1 MKNLTALIDL
11 SGTWVDSPVATL
23 LHEKM
28 DEFGIQTQ
36 AFSSAWSF
44 GCEIGPESGRIET
57 LESANGKSQ
66 IRRSEDAVFKNDN
79 QCARVC
85 GRRVSVDS
93 RRAGRRSVA

>member
-1 MKNLTALIDL
+1 LMDL

-44 GCEIGPESGRIET
+44 GFEIGPESGRIAT

-66 IRRSEDAVFKNDN
+66 FRGRVAPLGNPLFKTP
-79 QCARVC
+79 RL
-85 GRRVSVDS
+85 S
-93 RRAGRRSVA
+93 RG